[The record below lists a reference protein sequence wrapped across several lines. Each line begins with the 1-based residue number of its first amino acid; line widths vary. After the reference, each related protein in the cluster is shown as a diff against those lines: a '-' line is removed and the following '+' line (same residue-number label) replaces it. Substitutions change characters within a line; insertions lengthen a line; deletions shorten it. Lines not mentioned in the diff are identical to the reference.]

1 MLTHVTV
8 SHERNFTLVSELVTY
23 YWNKKKKKH
32 IKFHIFYYFNLAN
45 VNLTF
50 RSEKACYDQA

>member
-1 MLTHVTV
+1 MFLYLNVTV
-8 SHERNFTLVSELVTY
+8 SHGRNFTLVSELTIGT
-23 YWNKKKKKH
+23 KRKKKH

-50 RSEKACYDQA
+50 RSEKAYNDQA